1 MYQSVPKHSVIHI
14 HVYKLYQSVPK
25 TFCDTYT
32 IQYTCI
38 NLYWIRASQKHY
50 VILIHVYILN
60 QSVPKH
66 SVIHKHVYIES
77 KCPKSILWYI
87 YMYIFY
93 QSFPKTFCD
102 TYTCNVYIE
111 SECAKSILWS
121 IYMYILYQ
129 CVPKNVTS
137 VTSAFFKKIYIFE
150 IYLIW

>member
-1 MYQSVPKHSVIHI
+1 MSYLYMYIYWIRVSQNILWYINMYILYQSVPKIFCDTYTCIYCTRVLQKHSVIHI
-14 HVYKLYQSVPK
+14 
-25 TFCDTYT
+25 
-32 IQYTCI
+32 
-38 NLYWIRASQKHY
+38 
-50 VILIHVYILN
+50 
-60 QSVPKH
+60 
-66 SVIHKHVYIES
+66 HVYIES